1 MAYATKT
8 KSWILK
14 LKKSTLLNA
23 NCFFIRTFSIQAQKY
38 QKDKYKLV
46 VIGGGAGGAFLN

>member
-1 MAYATKT
+1 MAYTTKT
-8 KSWILK
+8 TSLIMK

-23 NCFFIRTFSIQAQKY
+23 NCFCIRTFSIQAQKF
-38 QKDKYKLV
+38 QKDNYKLV